1 MLKLIFVKIAAITDV
16 IAALFIFKVKY
27 LKSLFLNI
35 LLLLCLVPIV
45 ENSAQAATLQ
55 VTPSDNLQEKLDASA
70 DGDIVKLAP
79 GRYLGNFVV
88 NHKITLSGFHTNNA
102 NANDIDEASAV
113 IDAKGKD
120 HAIVLKQSD
129 TVIENLT
136 IVNWGDDLTAQDSGI
151 YAIDKASNIVISGN
165 RLKGDGFGIWLQK
178 GKNIK
183 VLNNIIEGN
192 TALRSADRG
201 NGIQLSIVENVE
213 VKNNEVF
220 NTRDGLYIISSQH
233 NVLEN
238 NTVHDLRYGIHYMYS
253 HSNKVLNNS
262 AYNTRAGY
270 ALMSSRHLVVDGN
283 RTVDSEDYG
292 FLLNFITSST
302 ISNNHIENVWTKP
315 ENKVLGR
322 DGKGLFVYNSAY
334 NTIKNNLID
343 TAEIGI
349 HLTAGSENTQVY
361 GNSFINNPIQ
371 VKYVS
376 NKKQEWS
383 FEGQGNYWSNYLG
396 WDMNGDNIG
405 DVIFEPND
413 GIDQLIW
420 QYPEMKMI
428 MDSPVVLILRWIQK
442 EFPVLKPPGIKD
454 SFPLMRSGVLLNSAT
469 TITSSLA
476 SDNDD
481 IQIHADKA
489 EQQ

>member
-1 MLKLIFVKIAAITDV
+1 MKFPLLKILSILVLVFGVESR
-16 IAALFIFKVKY
+16 AL
-27 LKSLFLNI
+27 
-35 LLLLCLVPIV
+35 
-45 ENSAQAATLQ
+45 AATIQ
-55 VTPSDNLQEKLDASA
+55 VSPDDNLQQMLDTSA

-88 NHKITLSGFHTNNA
+88 NHQISLGSRDVDNA
-102 NANDIDEASAV
+102 AI
-113 IDAKGKD
+113 IDAQGQGN
-120 HAIVLKQSD
+120 ALVLKESD
-129 TVIENLT
+129 ITIENLT
-136 IVNWGDDLTAQDSGI
+136 IVNWGDDLTAQDTGI
-151 YAIDKASNIVISGN
+151 YADTNASNITIKNN

-183 VLNNIIEGN
+183 VLGNVIEGN

-201 NGIQLSIVENVE
+201 NGIQLSIVQQVE
-213 VKNNEVF
+213 VRNNEVF
-220 NTRDGLYIISSQH
+220 NTRDGLYIISSQN

-238 NTVHDLRYGIHYMYS
+238 NTMHDLRYGVHYMYS
-253 HSNKVLNNS
+253 HSNKVLNNY

-270 ALMSSRHLVVDGN
+270 ALMSSRNLVVDGN
-283 RTVDSEDYG
+283 RSVDSEDYG
-292 FLLNFITSST
+292 FLMNFITSST
-302 ISNNHIENVWTKP
+302 ISNNQIKNVWTKP

-334 NTIKNNLID
+334 NTIKNNHID

-349 HLTAGSENTQVY
+349 HLTAGSENTKVY

-383 FEGQGNYWSNYLG
+383 HEGKGNYWSNYLG

-442 EFPVLKPPGIKD
+442 EFPVLKPPGVKD
-454 SFPLMRSGVLLNSAT
+454 SFPLMQSSVQPRTASHIA
-469 TITSSLA
+469 SSLKN
-476 SDNDD
+476 SDDQLAVN
-481 IQIHADKA
+481 ANKA
-489 EQQ
+489 N

>member
-1 MLKLIFVKIAAITDV
+1 MKLL
-16 IAALFIFKVKY
+16 LFRV
-27 LKSLFLNI
+27 LPI
-35 LLLLCLVPIV
+35 LLLTFCTAYSVLAVTI
-45 ENSAQAATLQ
+45 E
-55 VTPSDNLQEKLDASA
+55 VTPDDNLQKKLDASA
-70 DGDIVKLAP
+70 DGDTLILAP

-88 NHKITLSGFHTNNA
+88 NHQITLTAENQDDA
-102 NANDIDEASAV
+102 AI
-113 IDAKGKD
+113 IDAKGQG
-120 HAIVLKQSD
+120 HALVLKQSD
-129 TVIENLT
+129 VVIENLT
-136 IVNWGDDLTAQDSGI
+136 IINWGHNLTEQDSGI
-151 YAIDKASNIVISGN
+151 YADTNASNIMIKAN

-183 VLNNIIEGN
+183 VLDNVIQGNNS
-192 TALRSADRG
+192 LRSADRG
-201 NGIQLSIVENVE
+201 NGIQLSIVQDVE

-220 NTRDGLYIISSQH
+220 HTRDGLYIISSQN

-238 NTVHDLRYGIHYMYS
+238 NIMHDLRYGVHYMYS

-270 ALMSSRHLVVDGN
+270 ALMSSRNLVVDGN
-283 RTVDSEDYG
+283 RSVNSEDYG
-292 FLLNFITSST
+292 FLMNFITSSV
-302 ISNNHIENVWTKP
+302 ISNNQIENVWTKP

-334 NTIKNNLID
+334 NTIKNNRID

-349 HLTAGSENTQVY
+349 HLTAGSENTKVY
-361 GNSFINNPIQ
+361 GNSFINNPVQ

-383 FEGQGNYWSNYLG
+383 FEGKGNYWSNYLG

-405 DVIFEPND
+405 DVVFEPND

-428 MDSPVVLILRWIQK
+428 MDSPIVLILRWVQK
-442 EFPVLKPPGIKD
+442 EFPVLKPPGVKD
-454 SFPLMRSGVLLNSAT
+454 SFPLMQPAMTEHKASRLA
-469 TITSSLA
+469 SSL
-476 SDNDD
+476 STRDEHLNVYVN
-481 IQIHADKA
+481 KA
-489 EQQ
+489 NQP